1 MIDTNNNQLNMN
13 NMLVLEKM
21 KNMDEQI
28 DWASIY
34 ARRIRH
40 NAQ

>member
-28 DWASIY
+28 DWAY

>member
-28 DWASIY
+28 D
-34 ARRIRH
+34 
-40 NAQ
+40 

>member
-1 MIDTNNNQLNMN
+1 
-13 NMLVLEKM
+13 MLVLEKI

-28 DWASIY
+28 DWAFIY